1 VIGKTFGPYKGVVD
15 LVHDGDTVNVR
26 LDVGFDLTVYA
37 RVRVAGINAPELA
50 TDAGKTARDYARTL
64 LHPGDAVTVVSH
76 GWDKY
81 GGRIEGDIVYGGLDF
96 AGAMIAAGHAVVWD
110 GTGAKPVPVQQP

>member
-1 VIGKTFGPYKGVVD
+1 MTFGPYAGIVD

-37 RVRVAGINAPELA
+37 RVRVLGINAPELS
-50 TDAGKTARDYARTL
+50 TPDGKTARDFAQTL
-64 LHPGDAVTVVSH
+64 LKPGLAVSVTSH

-81 GGRIEGDIVYGGLDF
+81 GGRIDGAIAFPSVPGGAPDEDF
-96 AGAMIAAGHAVVWD
+96 ANAMLIAGHAKPWD
-110 GTGAKPVPVQQP
+110 GKGAKP

>member
-1 VIGKTFGPYKGVVD
+1 MSVFGPYRGVVD

-37 RVRVAGINAPELA
+37 RVRIAGINAPELS
-50 TDAGKTARDYARTL
+50 TDAGKLARDFARSL
-64 LHPGDAVTVVSH
+64 LPVGAAVTVTSH

-81 GGRIEGDIVYGGLDF
+81 GGRIDGSLTLADMSDF
-96 AGAMIAAGHAVVWD
+96 GASMIYAGHAVVWD
-110 GTGAKPVPVQQP
+110 GKGAKP